1 MSEENMKTFDDALK
15 KVRGLSN
22 PALDRGF
29 RTALYSFRFTEAYKG
44 IIQCNN
50 IFLECTQKAKNVHQY
65 KHWIEEVAKHNK
77 YDKFSCDVYNE
88 EREPQVKVTI
98 KKKQIGFGHC
108 VVCVEYYWNIVY
120 GIRKCI
126 FGTEK
131 EFEFASCGRDLRSI
145 AEMMN
150 NFHHER
156 LRAAW
161 RMIYG

>member
-1 MSEENMKTFDDALK
+1 MKTFDDALK
-15 KVRGLSN
+15 NVRGLSS
-22 PALDRGF
+22 PALDDAICFGMHNE
-29 RTALYSFRFTEAYKG
+29 RFHCAMH
-44 IIQCNN
+44 N
-50 IFLECTQKAKNVHQY
+50 IKMRNKIFMTITQKAKNVHQY
-65 KHWIEEVAKHNK
+65 KHWIEEVAKHNT
-77 YDKFSCDVYNE
+77 YDKFTDNVFNE

-108 VVCVEYYWNIVY
+108 LVCVEYYWNIVY
-120 GIRKCI
+120 GARTCV

-156 LRAAW
+156 LINAW

>member
-1 MSEENMKTFDDALK
+1 MIKTFDDSLK
-15 KVRGLSN
+15 KVRGLSSHS
-22 PALDRGF
+22 LDREIKMAIF
-29 RTALYSFRFTEAYKG
+29 NNRVAEVYKG
-44 IIQCNN
+44 IIQCNK

-65 KHWIEEVAKHNK
+65 KHWIEEVAKHNT
-77 YDKFSCDVYNE
+77 YDKFMCGVFNE

-98 KKKQIGFGHC
+98 KKMQIGFGHC
-108 VVCVEYYWNIVY
+108 LVCVEYYWKIVY
-120 GIRKCI
+120 GIRTFV

-156 LRAAW
+156 LSKAW
-161 RMIYG
+161 SMIYG